1 MRTARLLLLCTLLL
15 AGPSGC
21 ITWFTDPMGYKAA
34 FDRTQR
40 QYTNY
45 LRWGQVEKASSFVD
59 PELREAYLKYVPAFE
74 SLRITDYEIG
84 EIEYLDDHASV
95 TVTYAGYSLESFV
108 ERKVREKQQWYRED
122 STSGWRVR
130 SDISVFAQSIEG
142 AQR

>member
-1 MRTARLLLLCTLLL
+1 M
-15 AGPSGC
+15 C
-21 ITWFTDPMGYKAA
+21 IRD
-34 FDRTQR
+34 
-40 QYTNY
+40 
-45 LRWGQVEKASSFVD
+45 S
-59 PELREAYLKYVPAFE
+59 
-74 SLRITDYEIG
+74 YEIG
-84 EIEYLDDHASV
+84 EIEYLDDSASV